1 MELINLQIEK
11 MVKKNDVMLVTQC
24 RSKQLSDKQETMV
37 PSSYSDGPVNFAAV
51 DDYLNVF
58 KSIALVISQVEYFLR
73 VLLLHML
80 SSSYG
85 EKYCK

>member
-1 MELINLQIEK
+1 

-24 RSKQLSDKQETMV
+24 RSKQLSDKQETKFLV
-37 PSSYSDGPVNFAAV
+37 PSDGPVNFAAV
-51 DDYLNVF
+51 IDDYPNVI

-80 SSSYG
+80 TSSYG